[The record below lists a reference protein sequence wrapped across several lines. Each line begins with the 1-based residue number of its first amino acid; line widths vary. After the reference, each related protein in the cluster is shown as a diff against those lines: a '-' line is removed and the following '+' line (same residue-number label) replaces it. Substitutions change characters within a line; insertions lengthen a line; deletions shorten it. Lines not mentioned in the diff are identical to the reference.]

1 MTETGKKSQNTQKN
15 AVVAKNLVNNKQA
28 VSININYLLQ
38 FIPFLLSNYNKL
50 GI

>member
-28 VSININYLLQ
+28 VKAD
-38 FIPFLLSNYNKL
+38 KL
-50 GI
+50 